1 MSICVGDS
9 IIPGGLHAKE
19 GKTQEKK
26 NRKKNYLR
34 KNRKGKQILVEEV
47 LKRESLSEIR

>member
-9 IIPGGLHAKE
+9 TIPGGLHAKE

-26 NRKKNYLR
+26 PKKNYLR
-34 KNRKGKQILVEEV
+34 KNRKGKQILIEEV